1 MNRLGL
7 LVVAVLAAC
16 GSKDKGKDKDTGSTT
31 PPAGSST
38 ATGSATGSAAA
49 TAGSG
54 AGSSAGS
61 DAGSAG
67 SGSDVAAGSGSGS
80 GSGSAAP
87 DDGIT
92 FDKLPDTWQASGGQ
106 LDTYE
111 AVNESKFP
119 VDNASFIFE
128 YGLDA
133 ADMPA
138 DPKAYAAVLDK
149 AGMKV
154 IKFEKTPNG
163 HYFES
168 DDAFRYVIVAG
179 DRRIH
184 CGGSLYKN
192 DDYDK
197 IPKIRD
203 RVVGEAKRICQ
214 TARR

>member
-80 GSGSAAP
+80 GSAAP

-92 FDKLPDTWQASGGQ
+92 FDKLTDTWQASGGQ

>member
-67 SGSDVAAGSGSGS
+67 SGSNVAAGSGS